1 MYERAVPFPRVNAVV
16 VDMQS
21 NYHQTASVYPTPS
34 SAQASSFDPQ
44 CHRLLDYNNF
54 YFSSAAAAQVP
65 QCANF
70 VHPSSQFG
78 HQDVFGGQSMVSLAA
93 STCDYLDAPSFKPQP
108 EVFAWMRDS
117 RKDRSKTKKTAAAPL
132 RKPEAATADRS
143 SCSSS
148 AVFVSRRSDETLNGM

>member
-1 MYERAVPFPRVNAVV
+1 VKVV

-21 NYHQTASVYPTPS
+21 NYHQAASVYQTPS
-34 SAQASSFDPQ
+34 TAQTSSFDPQ

-54 YFSSAAAAQVP
+54 YFSSAAQVP

-70 VHPSSQFG
+70 VHPSTQFG

-117 RKDRSKTKKTAAAPL
+117 RKDRTKTKKTTPL
-132 RKPEAATADRS
+132 RKPEAATAERS
-143 SCSSS
+143 SCSSTP
-148 AVFVSRRSDETLNGM
+148 VFVSRRSDETLNGM

>member
-1 MYERAVPFPRVNAVV
+1 MFERAVPFPHVNVAA
-16 VDMQS
+16 DMQS
-21 NYHQTASVYPTPS
+21 NYHHQAASVYQAPS

-54 YFSSAAAAQVP
+54 YFSSAAAQVP
-65 QCANF
+65 QCGTF

-78 HQDVFGGQSMVSLAA
+78 HHQDVFGGQSMVSLAA

-117 RKDRSKTKKTAAAPL
+117 RKDRSKMKKTTPL
-132 RKPEAATADRS
+132 RKPEAAAVDRS
-143 SCSSS
+143 SCSST